1 MRIFLARQYGKLLP
15 SSKFIGVT
23 GSVGKTT
30 TVIASQAVLMQKYKT
45 ISTAQ
50 THAEMPNLDTIFNL
64 PMTILR
70 VRPGIEKIVLEMGIE
85 YKGEMDFYLHLIQPQ
100 TAIVTR
106 IANAHSEFLGDVE
119 EIASEKGKLVAS
131 LPAAGVAILNFD
143 DPLVKKMA
151 ETTKAKVLYFG
162 TNSKEC
168 HVWAS
173 DIKITNF
180 QLSFGLN
187 YGVESVEIKS
197 HFLGLHQVYP
207 LLAAATLGLEASI
220 PLMKIKKA
228 LESIAPPEHRLQPL
242 EGYNNSIVLD
252 DTYNAAPIALD
263 EALDTLSRVSAHRRI
278 AVIGE
283 MRELGEFSEKLH
295 RLIARKI
302 MKEQPDLVFLGIGD
316 TKYIAEELLNLG
328 WNQDRL
334 EYNLK
339 NPEIVNKLLQVLTKG
354 DVVLV
359 KGARANRLDEVVS
372 RLVGLKK

>member
-1 MRIFLARQYGKLLP
+1 MIDINSHPIWRGINPFKKRGHLLRIFLARQYGKLLP

-242 EGYNNSIVLD
+242 DGDNNSIVLD
-252 DTYNAAPIALD
+252 YLFILKNKQLKGSVR
-263 EALDTLSRVSAHRRI
+263 ESVSADTPIHNLLLSGKDS
-278 AVIGE
+278 AVPVGGGILLIGIITV
-283 MRELGEFSEKLH
+283 LSSLTAF
-295 RLIARKI
+295 
-302 MKEQPDLVFLGIGD
+302 
-316 TKYIAEELLNLG
+316 LLNL
-328 WNQDRL
+328 
-334 EYNLK
+334 
-339 NPEIVNKLLQVLTKG
+339 
-354 DVVLV
+354 
-359 KGARANRLDEVVS
+359 
-372 RLVGLKK
+372 